1 MQTSSLYVHIPFC
14 DRICSYC
21 DFAKVFYRENLVDH
35 YLDRLEEELKELPAT
50 KMKTI
55 YIGGGTPS
63 ALQLHQL
70 ERLFQMLSSF
80 YDEKTIEYCIE
91 ANPESLTHEKIDL
104 MIAYHINRLSL
115 GVQSFNEELLKKIE
129 RVHNKD
135 MVEDVIFYANS
146 KGLTNLSIDLMYGL
160 PTQSK
165 EDILYDLEVA
175 SHLPL
180 QHISYYSLILEEGTK
195 LNNEHYEGLS
205 EDEDAYYSDLIVN
218 ELEKMGYHQYEVS
231 NYAKGDHESEHNKV
245 YWHYENYYGVGS
257 GASGKIDNTLI
268 DHSRALFQYIKGKDT
283 RSYTT
288 LSEEDTMFNH
298 VMMSLRLLEGLD
310 LCDFYERYHKHVEE
324 VYGKAIE
331 KNKDHLVIE
340 NNHLHC
346 TKQSLKILNT
356 ILLDFLD

>member
-1 MQTSSLYVHIPFC
+1 
-14 DRICSYC
+14 
-21 DFAKVFYRENLVDH
+21 
-35 YLDRLEEELKELPAT
+35 
-50 KMKTI
+50 
-55 YIGGGTPS
+55 
-63 ALQLHQL
+63 
-70 ERLFQMLSSF
+70 
-80 YDEKTIEYCIE
+80 
-91 ANPESLTHEKIDL
+91 
-104 MIAYHINRLSL
+104 
-115 GVQSFNEELLKKIE
+115 
-129 RVHNKD
+129 
-135 MVEDVIFYANS
+135 
-146 KGLTNLSIDLMYGL
+146 
-160 PTQSK
+160 
-165 EDILYDLEVA
+165 
-175 SHLPL
+175 
-180 QHISYYSLILEEGTK
+180 
-195 LNNEHYEGLS
+195 
-205 EDEDAYYSDLIVN
+205 
-218 ELEKMGYHQYEVS
+218 MGYHQYEVS